1 MHGTAIFDRNG
12 VCLCGDDNIHG
23 LVFGREDVMRTFVIA
38 ILFVAC
44 LSAQGQS
51 VGYFSFSPE
60 DNAIGIRADM
70 NHTYLSMSY
79 GNYKLPY
86 GAYIRD
92 HSKIGVGFIY
102 DKFSLGL
109 AYHSFGK
116 VNEVQKLN
124 KATFRPISVE
134 AGVRVFVNDWLV
146 SAFRYDILR
155 HEGTVEFGI
164 KFISICY

>member
-1 MHGTAIFDRNG
+1 
-12 VCLCGDDNIHG
+12 
-23 LVFGREDVMRTFVIA
+23 MRTIVIA

-60 DNAIGIRADM
+60 DNGIGFRIDKDGGYM
-70 NHTYLSMSY
+70 SMQY

-86 GAYIRD
+86 GGYIKD
-92 HSKIGVGFIY
+92 HTKIAMGFVY
-102 DKFSLGL
+102 RSYSLGL
-109 AYHSFGK
+109 AYHEYGDI
-116 VNEVQKLN
+116 NEVQKLN

-146 SAFRYDILR
+146 SAFRYDVLR
-155 HEGTVEFGI
+155 HEGTVEIGI
-164 KFISICY
+164 NLDNVKLYFQNTR

>member
-1 MHGTAIFDRNG
+1 
-12 VCLCGDDNIHG
+12 
-23 LVFGREDVMRTFVIA
+23 MRTTMIA

-60 DNAIGIRADM
+60 DNAIGIRTDM

-109 AYHSFGK
+109 AYHSFGE
-116 VNEVQKLN
+116 VNEVQKLT
-124 KATFRPISVE
+124 KAALRPVSVE
-134 AGVRVFVNDWLV
+134 AGVRVFVYDWLV

-155 HEGTVEFGI
+155 HEGTVEIGI
-164 KFISICY
+164 NLDNVKSYFQNTR

>member
-1 MHGTAIFDRNG
+1 M
-12 VCLCGDDNIHG
+12 
-23 LVFGREDVMRTFVIA
+23 IA

-60 DNAIGIRADM
+60 DNAIGIRADI

-92 HSKIGVGFIY
+92 HSKIGMGFIY

-109 AYHSFGK
+109 AYHSFGE
-116 VNEVQKLN
+116 VNEVQKLT
-124 KATFRPISVE
+124 KAALRPVSVE
-134 AGVRVFVNDWLV
+134 AGVRVFVYDWLV

-155 HEGTVEFGI
+155 HEGTVEIGI
-164 KFISICY
+164 NLDNVKSYFQNTR